1 MKYVIV
7 IADGMADEPLDELN
21 GKTPVVEANTPNMDF
36 IAKNGYTGLAKN
48 VPDGMTPGSDVANTS
63 IMGFDP
69 SMLKGRG
76 PLEAPSVG
84 VSLGDNDVAF
94 RLNFINVEDGKIND
108 FTADHISTEEAEE
121 LIKAL
126 NENFGDIGKFYPGV
140 SYRNLFVIEDLSMEE
155 LKSTPPHDVVGQPVE
170 DNNLKPDNEKSQ
182 LINKL
187 MEDSVKV
194 LENHP
199 VNKKRV
205 SEGKLPANM
214 IWLWGQ
220 GAKPV
225 IGNFP
230 EKYGMSGATI
240 TGVDLLK
247 GISTYIN
254 LDVIE
259 VPGATAY
266 FDTNYQNKVDY
277 ALESLKTHDVQ
288 FIHIEAPDEA
298 GHEGNLPEKI
308 RSIEN
313 IDSIIL
319 EKLLKELP
327 NIDSEY
333 TIAVLPDHPTPID
346 IKTHTMTPI
355 PFAIYS
361 TNIKEPDDTEFYSE
375 DMSKGKYDTIIGH
388 TLLSEMIK
396 ISKE

>member
-1 MKYVIV
+1 
-7 IADGMADEPLDELN
+7 
-21 GKTPVVEANTPNMDF
+21 
-36 IAKNGYTGLAKN
+36 
-48 VPDGMTPGSDVANTS
+48 
-63 IMGFDP
+63 
-69 SMLKGRG
+69 
-76 PLEAPSVG
+76 
-84 VSLGDNDVAF
+84 
-94 RLNFINVEDGKIND
+94 
-108 FTADHISTEEAEE
+108 
-121 LIKAL
+121 
-126 NENFGDIGKFYPGV
+126 
-140 SYRNLFVIEDLSMEE
+140 
-155 LKSTPPHDVVGQPVE
+155 
-170 DNNLKPDNEKSQ
+170 
-182 LINKL
+182 
-187 MEDSVKV
+187 MEDSVEV

-199 VNKKRV
+199 VNKKRIE
-205 SEGKLPANM
+205 EGKLPANM

-230 EKYGMSGATI
+230 EKYGLKGATI

-247 GISTYIN
+247 GISTNID

-308 RSIEN
+308 RAIEN

-327 NIDSEY
+327 NIDEDY
-333 TIAVLPDHPTPID
+333 TIALLPDHPTPIN
-346 IKTHTMTPI
+346 IKTHTMSPV

-361 TNIKEPDDTEFYSE
+361 TNIKTPDDTQIFSE
-375 DMSKGKYDTIIGH
+375 DMSQGKYDTIIGH
-388 TLLSEMIK
+388 TLLNEMIK

>member
-1 MKYVIV
+1 MV
-7 IADGMADEPLDELN
+7 
-21 GKTPVVEANTPNMDF
+21 ANTPNMDF
-36 IAKNGYTGLAKN
+36 IAKNGYTGYAKN

-84 VSLGDNDVAF
+84 VDLKEGEVAF
-94 RLNFINVEDGKIND
+94 RLNFINEKDGKINNSN
-108 FTADHISTEEAEE
+108 ADHITTPEAEE

-126 NENFGDIGKFYPGV
+126 NDEFGDMGKFYAGV
-140 SYRNLFVIEDLSMEE
+140 SYRNLFVVDDLETEDLQN
-155 LKSTPPHDVVGQPVE
+155 TPPHDVVGGDVQE
-170 DNNLKPDNEKSQ
+170 YLLKGNPEKADKLNQ
-182 LINKL
+182 LML
-187 MEDSVKV
+187 DSKKV

-199 VNKKRV
+199 VNQKRV
-205 SEGKLPANM
+205 EEGKLPANM

-230 EKYGMSGATI
+230 EKYDMTGATI

-247 GISTYIN
+247 GISNYID

-277 ALESLKTHDVQ
+277 ALESLKDHDVQ

-298 GHEGNLPEKI
+298 GHEGNLSEKI
-308 RSIEN
+308 RAIEN

-319 EKLLKELP
+319 EKLLKQLP
-327 NIDSEY
+327 EIDPEF
-333 TIAVLPDHPTPID
+333 TIAVLPDHPTPVN
-346 IKTHTMTPI
+346 IKTHTMTPV

-361 TNIKEPDDTEFYSE
+361 TSIKEPDATQCFSE
-375 DMSKGKYDTIIGH
+375 DMSQGKYDTIIGH
-388 TLLSEMIK
+388 TLLCEMIK
-396 ISKE
+396 TANE

>member
-170 DNNLKPDNEKSQ
+170 DNNLKPNNGKSQ

-247 GISTYIN
+247 GISTYID

-308 RSIEN
+308 RAIEN

>member
-7 IADGMADEPLDELN
+7 IADGMADEPLEALN
-21 GKTPVVEANTPNMDF
+21 GNTPVIEANTPNMDF

-94 RLNFINVEDGKIND
+94 RLNFINVKDGKIND
-108 FTADHISTEEAEE
+108 FTADHISTQEAEE

-126 NENFGDIGKFYPGV
+126 NDNFGDIGRFYPGV
-140 SYRNLFVIEDLSMEE
+140 SYRNLFVIEDLAMEE
-155 LKSTPPHDVVGQPVE
+155 LKSTPPHDVVGQAVE
-170 DNNLKPDNEKSQ
+170 DHILKPDNEKSQ
-182 LINKL
+182 LINQL
-187 MEDSVKV
+187 MKDSMEI

-199 VNKKRV
+199 VNQKRIE
-205 SEGKLPANM
+205 EGKLPANM

-230 EKYGMSGATI
+230 EKYNMSGATI

-247 GISTYIN
+247 GISTYIG

-266 FDTNYQNKVDY
+266 FDTNYENKVDY

-308 RSIEN
+308 RAIEN

-327 NIDSEY
+327 KIDPEY

-355 PFAIYS
+355 PFAVYS
-361 TNIKEPDDTEFYSE
+361 TSIKQPDDTEFYSE
-375 DMSKGKYDTIIGH
+375 DMSKGRYGTIIGH
-388 TLLSEMIK
+388 TLLNEMIK
-396 ISKE
+396 ISKQ

>member
-308 RSIEN
+308 RAIEN

>member
-1 MKYVIV
+1 
-7 IADGMADEPLDELN
+7 
-21 GKTPVVEANTPNMDF
+21 
-36 IAKNGYTGLAKN
+36 
-48 VPDGMTPGSDVANTS
+48 MTPGSDVANTS

-84 VSLGDNDVAF
+84 VDLKEGEVAF
-94 RLNFINVEDGKIND
+94 RLNFINEKDGKINNSN
-108 FTADHISTEEAEE
+108 ADHITTPEAEE

-126 NENFGDIGKFYPGV
+126 NDEFGDMGKFYAGV
-140 SYRNLFVIEDLSMEE
+140 SYRNLFVVDDLETEDLQN
-155 LKSTPPHDVVGQPVE
+155 TPPHDVVGGDVQE
-170 DNNLKPDNEKSQ
+170 YLLKGNPEKADKLNQ
-182 LINKL
+182 LML
-187 MEDSVKV
+187 DSKKV

-199 VNKKRV
+199 VNQKRV
-205 SEGKLPANM
+205 EEGKLPANM

-230 EKYGMSGATI
+230 EKYDMTGATI

-247 GISTYIN
+247 GISNYID

-277 ALESLKTHDVQ
+277 ALESLKDHDVQ

-298 GHEGNLPEKI
+298 GHEGNLSEKI
-308 RSIEN
+308 RAIEN

-319 EKLLKELP
+319 EKLLKQLP
-327 NIDSEY
+327 EIDPEF
-333 TIAVLPDHPTPID
+333 TIAVLPDHPTPVN
-346 IKTHTMTPI
+346 IKTHTMTPV

-361 TNIKEPDDTEFYSE
+361 TSIKEPDATQCFSE
-375 DMSKGKYDTIIGH
+375 DMSQGKYDTIIGH
-388 TLLSEMIK
+388 TLLCEMIK
-396 ISKE
+396 TANE